1 MKEELSANA
10 YKQLHDN
17 EVICYMNECFTGFA
31 QKLVWSQVNNTL
43 KDSLSVLVVSTC
55 QVIILIAGCKAVR
68 LVITELFAAY
78 QWHIFSQMP
87 DHSSFS
93 SFLLI
98 VVVTLPLFTTF
109 ILAQIS

>member
-55 QVIILIAGCKAVR
+55 QVLILIAGCKAVR

-87 DHSSFS
+87 DHSSF
-93 SFLLI
+93 LLI